1 MYATSRREIFLR
13 VVPIFVVWLAIF
25 GSRPF
30 QLGFCCEDW
39 VIAGEATHHG
49 GAFSIERFRWH
60 LMVDSSR
67 PVAAT
72 VRFLM
77 SSLSGDS
84 TFLWHTLAALMSL
97 AVAFSVFAF
106 ARALL
111 RLWGAEDDWGATVG
125 AVIWLCLPWTMGATA
140 FLSLVPMLCS
150 TICFAASGV
159 ATFKLWREQRVGW
172 LWAGVF
178 YLIGNLA
185 YENYYAQFVTLL
197 VIGVALGVHRVSNW
211 RVLLSP
217 IAAMLGAQII
227 AFGFNRIHNLAVRPT
242 LSVGD
247 DWLYQFARS
256 IVKLPWAMLMGAQGF
271 RILTAILAMVVIVLL
286 SIAVLR
292 QWRTSASRRQVVRAL
307 GIFAALAVG
316 TMISLLLYSLVDYY
330 LTGIGLFSRTM
341 VAMSFLFTIG
351 CGVAFAIVATETVWL
366 RAVTLFVAGLFALT
380 LATATFRR
388 QRDWRET
395 WQQQQQ
401 ILSAAP
407 VEKMLAARS
416 DAVILYAGPLEH
428 NSVKIF
434 EGWWDLTAAMNHQFP
449 ALRLRHSNGTE
460 TLREFSPLDFKWLT
474 TWDGKRL
481 EQEFLTGRTRTR
493 ETSEVW
499 VWRADTGQLFR
510 IKPPFRFGRPTWI
523 RPPSPPQGEL
533 AE

>member
-1 MYATSRREIFLR
+1 MDATSRREILLR
-13 VVPIFVVWLAIF
+13 VVPIFVVWLVMF

-49 GAFSIERFRWH
+49 SAFSYERFRWH

-77 SSLSGDS
+77 SSLASDS

-111 RLWGAEDDWGATVG
+111 RLWGGTNDWGATVA

-150 TICFAASGV
+150 TIFFAASGV
-159 ATFKLWREQRVGW
+159 ATFALWQKQRIGW
-172 LWAGVF
+172 LWAGVC
-178 YLIGNLA
+178 YLIGSLA
-185 YENYYAQFVTLL
+185 YENYYGQFLTLL

-211 RVLLSP
+211 KVLLTP
-217 IAAMLGAQII
+217 IAAMLVAQII

-271 RILTAILAMVVIVLL
+271 RILAATLAMVAIVLL

-292 QWRTSASRRQVVRAL
+292 QWRSSDTRRQAARAL
-307 GIFAALAVG
+307 GIVAALAVG
-316 TMISLLLYSLVDYY
+316 TMVNLLLYSLVGYY

-351 CGVAFAIVATETVWL
+351 CAVAFAVVAKEAIGLRLITIVVG
-366 RAVTLFVAGLFALT
+366 GLFALT

-388 QRDWRET
+388 QRDWRQT
-395 WQQQQQ
+395 WQLQQQ
-401 ILSAAP
+401 ILATAP
-407 VEKMLAARS
+407 VEQMAAAAN

-434 EGWWDLTAAMNHQFP
+434 EGWWDLTAAMNHRFP
-449 ALRLRHSNGTE
+449 ALRIRLADGTE
-460 TLREFSPLDFKWLT
+460 QLREFTPLDFKWLT
-474 TWDGKRL
+474 TWDGTQL
-481 EQEFLTGRTRTR
+481 EQEYLTARKR
-493 ETSEVW
+493 ELQTSEVW
-499 VWRADTGQLFR
+499 VWRAETGRLVR
-510 IKPPFRFGRPTWI
+510 VTPPFRFGRPTWI
-523 RPPSPPQGEL
+523 RPPLLPQGKL